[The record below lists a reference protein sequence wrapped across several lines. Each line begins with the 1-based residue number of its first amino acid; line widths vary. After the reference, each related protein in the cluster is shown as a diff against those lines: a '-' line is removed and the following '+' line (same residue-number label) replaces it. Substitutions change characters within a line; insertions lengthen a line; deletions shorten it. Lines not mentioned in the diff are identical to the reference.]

1 MTDRDSQGTFGIIF
15 GELLVSATLALLMI
29 LVFVLITLFMVILEQ
44 VTDRRSDR
52 KFEQQLAAWRVQLQG
67 RYRSG
72 GA

>member
-1 MTDRDSQGTFGIIF
+1 LTDRDSQGTFCIIF